1 MITIALF
8 NNKGGVGKTTLAY
21 HLTYMFQRL
30 GYGVLAVDLDPQA
43 NLTSAFFDDDT
54 LEKVWD
60 ENVFGRTVLTCVQ
73 PILDGTGDIA
83 PAVPLRLNPVD
94 VLCGDLGLSRF
105 EDKLS
110 ESWPKGFAN
119 DQAALRATS
128 AFYRMIQDAGVRTQ
142 ADIVLVDV
150 GPNLGAINRSALLA
164 ADFLLVPLASDLFSL
179 QGLKNLGPTVREWRA
194 SWEDMLARAKV
205 NFALPPGR
213 MQPLGYVMLQHAVR
227 ADRPAKWYEKWLQ
240 RVPGATANRSSAKV
254 RNPRFPVKTTAW
266 EPYATIAVSCPW
278 PKKPENPCSTSPR
291 PTAPSAAMPN
301 WSAFAN
307 AISAIWLKPS
317 PRLVASP
324 LPKRPPT
331 KLLANRV
338 PLICPSQISH
348 DINALASPFTPDP

>member
-60 ENVFGRTVLTCVQ
+60 ENVFGQTVLTCVQ

-83 PAVPLRLNPVD
+83 PAVPLRMNPVD

-142 ADIVLVDV
+142 ADIALVDV

-194 SWEDMLARAKV
+194 VWKDMLAKAKV

-240 RVPGATANRSSAKV
+240 RVPGVYRESVLGEGAQSSLPGEDHCLGTLRNYRSLMPMAQEARKPMFDLSPADGAIGSHAQLVRVCERDFRNLAEAIAKACGLAAAKATA
-254 RNPRFPVKTTAW
+254 
-266 EPYATIAVSCPW
+266 
-278 PKKPENPCSTSPR
+278 
-291 PTAPSAAMPN
+291 
-301 WSAFAN
+301 
-307 AISAIWLKPS
+307 
-317 PRLVASP
+317 
-324 LPKRPPT
+324 
-331 KLLANRV
+331 
-338 PLICPSQISH
+338 
-348 DINALASPFTPDP
+348 D

>member
-60 ENVFGRTVLTCVQ
+60 ENVFGQTVLTCVQ

-83 PAVPLRLNPVD
+83 PAVPLRMNPVD

-128 AFYRMIQDAGVRTQ
+128 AFYRMIQDAGVRTH
-142 ADIVLVDV
+142 ADIALVDV

-194 SWEDMLARAKV
+194 VWKDMLAKAKV

-240 RVPGATANRSSAKV
+240 RVPGVYRESVLGEGAQSTLPGEDHCLGTLRNYRSLMPMAQEARKPMFDLSPADGAIGSHAQLVRVCERDFRNLAEAIAKACGLAAAKATA
-254 RNPRFPVKTTAW
+254 
-266 EPYATIAVSCPW
+266 
-278 PKKPENPCSTSPR
+278 
-291 PTAPSAAMPN
+291 
-301 WSAFAN
+301 
-307 AISAIWLKPS
+307 
-317 PRLVASP
+317 
-324 LPKRPPT
+324 
-331 KLLANRV
+331 
-338 PLICPSQISH
+338 
-348 DINALASPFTPDP
+348 D

>member
-21 HLTYMFQRL
+21 HLTYKFQRL

-60 ENVFGRTVLTCVQ
+60 ENVFGQTVLTCVQ

-83 PAVPLRLNPVD
+83 PAVPLRMNPVD

-142 ADIVLVDV
+142 ADIALVDV

-194 SWEDMLARAKV
+194 VWKDMLAKAKV

-240 RVPGATANRSSAKV
+240 RVPGVYRESVLGEGAQSSLPGEDHCLGTLRNYRSLMPMAQEARKPMFDLSPADGAIGSHAQLVRVCERDFRNLAEAIAKACGLAAANATAG
-254 RNPRFPVKTTAW
+254 
-266 EPYATIAVSCPW
+266 
-278 PKKPENPCSTSPR
+278 
-291 PTAPSAAMPN
+291 
-301 WSAFAN
+301 
-307 AISAIWLKPS
+307 
-317 PRLVASP
+317 
-324 LPKRPPT
+324 
-331 KLLANRV
+331 
-338 PLICPSQISH
+338 
-348 DINALASPFTPDP
+348 

>member
-60 ENVFGRTVLTCVQ
+60 ENVFGQTVLTCVQ

-83 PAVPLRLNPVD
+83 PAVPLRMNPVD

-142 ADIVLVDV
+142 ADIALVDV

-194 SWEDMLARAKV
+194 VWKDMLAKAKV

-240 RVPGATANRSSAKV
+240 RVPGVYRESVLGEGAQSSLPGEDHCLGTLRNYRSLMPMAQEARKPMFDLSPADGAIGSHAQLVRVCERDFRNLAEAIAQACGLAAAKATRG
-254 RNPRFPVKTTAW
+254 
-266 EPYATIAVSCPW
+266 
-278 PKKPENPCSTSPR
+278 
-291 PTAPSAAMPN
+291 
-301 WSAFAN
+301 
-307 AISAIWLKPS
+307 
-317 PRLVASP
+317 
-324 LPKRPPT
+324 
-331 KLLANRV
+331 
-338 PLICPSQISH
+338 
-348 DINALASPFTPDP
+348 

>member
-8 NNKGGVGKTTLAY
+8 NNKGRVGKTTLAY

-30 GYGVLAVDLDPQA
+30 GYRVLAVDLDPQA

-60 ENVFGRTVLTCVQ
+60 EKVFGQTVLTCVQ

-83 PAVPLRLNPVD
+83 HAMPLPMGRLRI
-94 VLCGDLGLSRF
+94 LCGDLGLSRF

-128 AFYRMIQDAGVRTQ
+128 AFYRMIQDAGIDS
-142 ADIVLVDV
+142 DIALVDV

-164 ADFLLVPLASDLFSL
+164 ADLLVVPLASVASDLFSL

-194 SWEDMLARAKV
+194 VWSDMLTKAKV

-227 ADRPAKWYEKWLQ
+227 ADRPAKWSEKWLQ
-240 RVPGATANRSSAKV
+240 RVPGVYRESVLGEGAQSSLPGEDHCLGTLRNYRSLMPMAQEARKPMFDLSPADGAIGSHAQLV
-254 RNPRFPVKTTAW
+254 RVCERDFRNLA
-266 EPYATIAVSCPW
+266 ETIARACGLDR
-278 PKKPENPCSTSPR
+278 TR
-291 PTAPSAAMPN
+291 
-301 WSAFAN
+301 
-307 AISAIWLKPS
+307 
-317 PRLVASP
+317 
-324 LPKRPPT
+324 
-331 KLLANRV
+331 
-338 PLICPSQISH
+338 
-348 DINALASPFTPDP
+348 

>member
-8 NNKGGVGKTTLAY
+8 NSKSGVGKTTLAY

-60 ENVFGRTVLTCVQ
+60 EKVFGQTVLTCVQ

-83 PAVPLRLNPVD
+83 PAVPLRINPVD

-142 ADIVLVDV
+142 ADIALVDV

-179 QGLKNLGPTVREWRA
+179 QGLKNLGPTVRDWRA
-194 SWEDMLARAKV
+194 IWKDMLAKAKV
-205 NFALPPGR
+205 NFALPEGR

-227 ADRPAKWYEKWLQ
+227 ADRPAKWYGKWLQ
-240 RVPGATANRSSAKV
+240 RVPGVYREAVLGEGAQTSLPGEDHCLGTLRNYRSLMPMAQEARKPMFDLSPADGAIGSHAQLVRVCERDFRYLAEAIAKACGLAGAQATA
-254 RNPRFPVKTTAW
+254 
-266 EPYATIAVSCPW
+266 
-278 PKKPENPCSTSPR
+278 
-291 PTAPSAAMPN
+291 
-301 WSAFAN
+301 
-307 AISAIWLKPS
+307 
-317 PRLVASP
+317 
-324 LPKRPPT
+324 
-331 KLLANRV
+331 
-338 PLICPSQISH
+338 
-348 DINALASPFTPDP
+348 D

>member
-8 NNKGGVGKTTLAY
+8 NSKSGVGKTTLAY

-60 ENVFGRTVLTCVQ
+60 EKVFGQTVLTCVQ

-83 PAVPLRLNPVD
+83 PAVPLRINPVD

-142 ADIVLVDV
+142 ADIALVDV

-179 QGLKNLGPTVREWRA
+179 QGLKNLGPTVRDWRA
-194 SWEDMLARAKV
+194 IWKDMLAKAKV
-205 NFALPPGR
+205 NFALPEGR

-227 ADRPAKWYEKWLQ
+227 ADRPAKWYGKWLQ
-240 RVPGATANRSSAKV
+240 CVPGVYREAVLGEGAQTSLPGEDHCLGTLRNYRSLMPMAQEARKPMFDLSPADGAIGSHAQLVRVCERDFRYLAEAIAKACGLAGAKATA
-254 RNPRFPVKTTAW
+254 
-266 EPYATIAVSCPW
+266 
-278 PKKPENPCSTSPR
+278 
-291 PTAPSAAMPN
+291 
-301 WSAFAN
+301 
-307 AISAIWLKPS
+307 
-317 PRLVASP
+317 
-324 LPKRPPT
+324 
-331 KLLANRV
+331 
-338 PLICPSQISH
+338 
-348 DINALASPFTPDP
+348 D